1 MTLPTVVG
9 VGTVSAGTGDVTP
22 GLPSGWAA
30 NDIHLMVVEQSA
42 VNNFGAAPSGWA
54 LVTNCQQKFGSAA
67 TDGNIQVFW
76 RRAVAGDPDPATM
89 VDTINHTSA
98 RIIGIRGC
106 PTTGN
111 PWDVTNGGTE
121 AAGLT
126 VTITGNT
133 TTVPDCLV
141 VIFGGT
147 GVDQDSTTEWS
158 LFVNTDLVNLT
169 ERMDNYNSQGNGG
182 GFACATGEKATAGA
196 YGNTTAA
203 IVNSETKAW
212 CTIALKPATGR
223 TTKNTD
229 TVFMGVG
236 AGVSRRVPTP
246 PVGGISLRPLRGFN
260 PFNLNEAVERIVN
273 NRRIFIPP
281 AQKLAIARL

>member
-9 VGTVSAGTGDVTP
+9 VGTVSASTGDATP

-30 NDIHLMVVEQSA
+30 NDIHLMVVEQSP
-42 VNNFGAAPSGWA
+42 VNNFGAAPSGWV
-54 LVTNCQQKFGSAA
+54 LVTNCQQKPGSLA

-98 RIIGIRGC
+98 RIIGVRGC
-106 PTTGN
+106 VTTGN

-121 AAGLT
+121 AAGLN

-133 TTVPDCLV
+133 TTVNDCLI

-147 GVDQDSTTEWS
+147 GIDQDSTIEWS
-158 LFVNTDLVNLT
+158 LFVNTDLANLT

-182 GFACATGEKATAGA
+182 GFACATGQKATAGA

-203 IVNSETKAW
+203 IVNSDTKAW
-212 CTIALKPATGR
+212 CTIALKPQTGR
-223 TTKNTD
+223 ITHNTD
-229 TVFMGVG
+229 PRPLGVF
-236 AGVSRRVPTP
+236 A
-246 PVGGISLRPLRGFN
+246 GISRTVNN
-260 PFNLNEAVERIVN
+260 PKVSQFQLNENKKFFVPSHLGKIVT
-273 NRRIFIPP
+273 P
-281 AQKLAIARL
+281 AMLGVAG